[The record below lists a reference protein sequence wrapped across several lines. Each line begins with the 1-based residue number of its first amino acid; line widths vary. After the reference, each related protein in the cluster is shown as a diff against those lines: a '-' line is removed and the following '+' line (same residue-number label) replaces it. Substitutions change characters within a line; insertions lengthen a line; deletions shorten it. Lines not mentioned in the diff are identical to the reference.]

1 MEKIIR
7 PACWLR
13 ELLKIYLGNDMSAVD
28 DLISSLDDG
37 SFDSAVDKLLG
48 SMDKGGLSNLMKEME
63 AKVGS
68 ISDQDKRHL
77 FKNGIS
83 SIQMTLDTM

>member
-1 MEKIIR
+1 
-7 PACWLR
+7 
-13 ELLKIYLGNDMSAVD
+13 MSAVD

-37 SFDSAVDKLLG
+37 SFDSAIDKILG
-48 SMDKGGLSNLMKEME
+48 SLDKGGLSSLMKDME
-63 AKVGS
+63 AKTDS